1 MGVQY
6 LCEKGSVIVVL
17 GVVAII
23 QQRYH
28 NVILLQ
34 KVVLM
39 VSNQMLTVRIPEEDL
54 EKLDQLA
61 AVRGRSRSQLVQEAL
76 AELISKNQNS
86 RDLEFVRLRK
96 RLIPAIVEQCKL
108 LDVSVSFADDNRTF

>member
-1 MGVQY
+1 
-6 LCEKGSVIVVL
+6 
-17 GVVAII
+17 
-23 QQRYH
+23 
-28 NVILLQ
+28 
-34 KVVLM
+34 M

-76 AELISKNQNS
+76 AELISKNQNP